1 MNFKFGIVFR
11 GLIALLVGTIAM
23 MAAGL
28 VKRQREDVQTAYD
41 QANAMIEFSEAPAG
55 FHEDP
60 IRE

>member
-1 MNFKFGIVFR
+1 MKFKFGIAFR
-11 GLIALLVGTIAM
+11 GLIALLVGAIAM

-28 VKRQREDVQTAYD
+28 VKRQREDVQSALD

-55 FHEDP
+55 FSEEI